1 MAAKITAQLPNTPD
15 NPWHDLQFPFDGM
28 WLPNEDSA
36 LIGPR
41 NFSTLTNLRYKDKTI
56 WGINGYTKVNTAT
69 ALTTYINIDN
79 GFQFRSDKATK
90 SYIMVHA
97 VATSGQGRVYQNT
110 TTPGTQGDFDST
122 SKLTTAGNA
131 YHIDRSVNLVGRFSA
146 APQNSMVYVN
156 GEESLIYSG
165 KEHRIAAAFLSLAS
179 GISDISDTINNK
191 LTSTYFNMSDV
202 KKLIV
207 MTTRPIQSVKFYVK
221 TVNAAASVLT
231 GEYWDGKAFTAVAS
245 LVDGTIASAGKTMGQ
260 TGVVSFTHTESVAKP
275 MHYQELYLYAY
286 RFTMGAGTNADIY
299 YATCDPAMQTIK
311 DIWDGVY
318 RQPIQFQLY
327 SKATKGYSDY
337 TLQVNQS
344 SDINTP
350 IGAQLDGMVAS
361 DDAAYIMFEEK
372 MAGIRFTML
381 GSLVNTNTAV
391 VKQYYWNGSTYT
403 ELTAATH
410 GWVDGTINE
419 GITFSQT
426 GTSSWNPPA
435 DEEKQTLFGSLGYV
449 YKIVPQS
456 TLSGTKGSTQ
466 EIIVD
471 LCSGIPA
478 QSTVQ
483 PFDFACLFK
492 NRVMLGGFSAGGEGN
507 RMDFSIPNAP
517 DVWNGEESSS
527 DSINSLYFGG
537 VEPINTAV
545 QLYNRFGASVFA
557 MLLVFKDME
566 TYLLVGDSPED
577 YIIYPVSMVVGCPAP
592 LTLALTEVSM
602 EGGENFTRNFA
613 VWLSHAGPMIF
624 DGAVIAPL
632 KGIENYFDP
641 NNSRYINWAA
651 IKTSRGWVDL
661 QYKEY
666 NLLIPTGT
674 STTPDTW
681 LVYDLQRR
689 KWFKKDTGS
698 QPKPLSGWN
707 VMDPATGEQFVYAG
721 VNNGVVMQLENG
733 PSWDGSPI
741 DQQVKTGD
749 FWPSNNLWDYT
760 TLRKFKLVVKKI
772 DSANLYPLNLN
783 YFNNTEENPGQ
794 SVIMVDSPV
803 IFADTVDVVWASAV
817 TASFLL
823 NINNSIQRVIQK
835 TIDLNYKG
843 WSHGFEFN
851 VSTSDI
857 NQGFQ
862 PIAWGVRYRVERKD
876 DLSNILDVT
885 S

>member
-1 MAAKITAQLPNTPD
+1 MAPNMIAKFPQTPD

-28 WLPNEDSA
+28 WLPNEDAA

-56 WGINGYTKVNTAT
+56 WGINGYTKVNDTT
-69 ALTTYINIDN
+69 ALATYINIKN
-79 GFQFRSDKATK
+79 GYQFRSDKAVK
-90 SYIMVHA
+90 SYTMVHA
-97 VATSGQGRVYQNT
+97 VDSGRVYQNIA
-110 TTPGTQGDFDST
+110 TPGTQGDFDIT
-122 SKLTTAGNA
+122 SKLTVAGDA
-131 YHIDRSVNLVGRFSA
+131 YHADRSTGLTGRFSS

-156 GEESLIYSG
+156 GEESMIYSG
-165 KEHRIAAAFLSLAS
+165 IEHRVSAAFLSLAS
-179 GISDISDTINNK
+179 GISDVSDTINNK
-191 LTSTYFNMSDV
+191 LTSSYFNMSDV
-202 KKLIV
+202 RKLIV
-207 MTTRPIQSVKFYVK
+207 MTTRPIQGVHFYVK
-221 TVNAAASVLT
+221 TANAAASVLVA
-231 GEYWDGKAFTAVAS
+231 EYWDGKAFVAVSGLADGTVAVA
-245 LVDGTIASAGKTMGQ
+245 GRTMGQ
-260 TGVVSFTHTESVAKP
+260 SGIVSFTHTASVAKP

-286 RFTMGAGTNADIY
+286 RFTMGAATNADIY
-299 YATCDPAMQTIK
+299 YATVDPAFQTIK

-327 SKATKGYSDY
+327 SKASKGYADY

-350 IGAQLDGMVAS
+350 IGAQLDGMVAT
-361 DDAAYIMFEEK
+361 DDALYAMFEEK
-372 MAGIRFTML
+372 VAGIRFTML
-381 GSLVNTNTAV
+381 GNLLNTNTAV
-391 VKQYYWNGSTYT
+391 VKQYYWTGAAWT

-419 GITFSQT
+419 GVTFGTT
-426 GTSSWNPPA
+426 GTTSWNPPA
-435 DEEKQTLFGSLGYV
+435 DEEKQTLFGSLGYA
-449 YKIVPQS
+449 YKFVAQS
-456 TLSGTKGSTQ
+456 TLSGTKGSTA
-466 EIIVD
+466 EVLVD

-478 QSTVQ
+478 QGVVQ
-483 PFDFACLFK
+483 PFDFACQFK

-517 DVWNGEESSS
+517 DVWNGQESSS
-527 DSINSLYFGG
+527 DGINSLYFGG
-537 VEPINTAV
+537 VEPITTAV

-577 YIIYPVSMVVGCPAP
+577 FIIYPVSMVVGCPAP
-592 LTLALTEVSM
+592 LTLSITEINM

-613 VWLSHAGPMIF
+613 VWLSHSGPMIF

-641 NNSRYINWAA
+641 NNNQYINWEY
-651 IKTSRGWVDL
+651 IKTARGWVDL

-689 KWFKKDTGS
+689 KWYKKDTGS

-721 VNNGVVMQLENG
+721 VNNGRVMQLESG
-733 PSWDGSPI
+733 TSWDGSAI
-741 DQQVKTGD
+741 VQQVKTGD

-783 YFNNTEENPGQ
+783 YYNNTEENPGQ
-794 SVIMVDSPV
+794 SVILVDNPV
-803 IFADTVDVVWASAV
+803 TFTDTVDTLWASAV
-817 TASFLL
+817 TASFFL
-823 NINNSIQRVIQK
+823 NINNSIQRVMQK
-835 TIDLNYKG
+835 TIDLNHRG
-843 WSHGFEFN
+843 WSHGFEFE

-857 NQGFQ
+857 AQGFQ

-876 DLSNILDVT
+876 DTSNIIVT
-885 S
+885 TE

>member
-1 MAAKITAQLPNTPD
+1 MAPNMIAKFPQTPD

-28 WLPNEDSA
+28 WLPNEDAA

-56 WGINGYTKVNTAT
+56 WGINGYTKVNDTT
-69 ALTTYINIDN
+69 ALATYINIKN
-79 GFQFRSDKATK
+79 GYQFRSDKAVK
-90 SYIMVHA
+90 SYTMVHA
-97 VATSGQGRVYQNT
+97 VDSGGQGRVYQNIA
-110 TTPGTQGDFDST
+110 TPGTQGDFDIT
-122 SKLTTAGNA
+122 SKLTVAGDA
-131 YHIDRSVNLVGRFSA
+131 YHADRSTGLTGRFSS

-156 GEESLIYSG
+156 GEESMIYSG
-165 KEHRIAAAFLSLAS
+165 IEHRVSAAFLSLAS
-179 GISDISDTINNK
+179 GISDVSDTINNK
-191 LTSTYFNMSDV
+191 LTSSYFNMSDV
-202 KKLIV
+202 RKLIV
-207 MTTRPIQSVKFYVK
+207 MTTRPIQGVHFYVK
-221 TVNAAASVLT
+221 TANAAASVLVA
-231 GEYWDGKAFTAVAS
+231 EYWDGKAFVAVSGLADGTVAVA
-245 LVDGTIASAGKTMGQ
+245 GRTMGQ
-260 TGVVSFTHTESVAKP
+260 SGIVSFTHTASVAKP

-286 RFTMGAGTNADIY
+286 RFTMGAATNADIY
-299 YATCDPAMQTIK
+299 YATVDPAFQTIK

-327 SKATKGYSDY
+327 SKASKGYADY

-350 IGAQLDGMVAS
+350 IGAQLDGMVAT
-361 DDAAYIMFEEK
+361 DDALYAMFEEK
-372 MAGIRFTML
+372 VAGIRFTML
-381 GSLVNTNTAV
+381 GNLLNTNTAV
-391 VKQYYWNGSTYT
+391 VKQYYWTGAAWT

-410 GWVDGTINE
+410 GWMDGTINE
-419 GITFSQT
+419 GVTFGTT
-426 GTSSWNPPA
+426 GTTSWNPPT
-435 DEEKQTLFGSLGYV
+435 DEEKQTLFGSLGYA
-449 YKIVPQS
+449 YKFVAQS
-456 TLSGTKGSTQ
+456 TLSGTKGSTA
-466 EIIVD
+466 EVLVD

-478 QSTVQ
+478 QGVVQ
-483 PFDFACLFK
+483 PFDFACQFK

-517 DVWNGEESSS
+517 DVWNGQESSS
-527 DSINSLYFGG
+527 DGINSLYFGG
-537 VEPINTAV
+537 VEPITTAV

-577 YIIYPVSMVVGCPAP
+577 FIIYPVSMVVGCPAP
-592 LTLALTEVSM
+592 LTLSITEINM

-613 VWLSHAGPMIF
+613 VWLSHSGPMIF

-641 NNSRYINWAA
+641 NNNQYINWEY
-651 IKTSRGWVDL
+651 IKTARGWVDL

-689 KWFKKDTGS
+689 KWYKKDTGS

-721 VNNGVVMQLENG
+721 VNNGRVMQLESG
-733 PSWDGSPI
+733 TSWDGSAI
-741 DQQVKTGD
+741 VQQVKTGD

-783 YFNNTEENPGQ
+783 YYNNTEENPGQ
-794 SVIMVDSPV
+794 SVILVDNPV
-803 IFADTVDVVWASAV
+803 TFTDTVDTLWASAV
-817 TASFLL
+817 TASFFL
-823 NINNSIQRVIQK
+823 NINNSIQRVMQK
-835 TIDLNYKG
+835 TIDLNHRG
-843 WSHGFEFN
+843 WSHGFEFE

-857 NQGFQ
+857 AQGFQ

-876 DLSNILDVT
+876 DTSNIIVT
-885 S
+885 TE